1 MNVQDLN
8 GRNSE
13 TPDTYKSLLLLD
25 EISKGKPMSQRDLSR
40 KLNVALG
47 LVNSYIKN
55 LISKGYVTIKE
66 IPSKR
71 YAYYLTPKGFTE
83 KTRLTY
89 HHLQNF
95 TNLYREARRDFKELF
110 SNLYNEGVK
119 SVIFAGADEFAE
131 IAYLSLQEFDIR
143 FAGIADVE
151 RAGKDFFKYKIMPF
165 ERIREIDADFVII
178 SSFLRRDEVYKKLI
192 EEGIPQEKMKSVF
205 PLAYKSSHAINEE
218 TRGK

>member
-1 MNVQDLN
+1 MNVQHLK
-8 GRNSE
+8 GKNSE
-13 TPDTYKSLLLLD
+13 TPDSYKSLLLLD
-25 EISKGKPMSQRDLSR
+25 EISKGESLSQRDLSK

-55 LISKGYVTIKE
+55 LVSKGYITIKE

-71 YAYYLTPKGFTE
+71 YAYYLTPKGFAE

-95 TNLYREARRDFKELF
+95 TNLYREARRDFKALF
-110 SNLYNEGVK
+110 SSLHSEGIRSIV
-119 SVIFAGADEFAE
+119 FAGADESAE